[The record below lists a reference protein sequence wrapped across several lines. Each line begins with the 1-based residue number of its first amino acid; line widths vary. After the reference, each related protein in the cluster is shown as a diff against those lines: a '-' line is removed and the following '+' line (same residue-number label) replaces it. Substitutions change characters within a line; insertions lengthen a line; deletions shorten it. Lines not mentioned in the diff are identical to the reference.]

1 MVAEKSAVESH
12 YGRQGLGEI
21 VLRALAAAGKDVE
34 NLTPADLAPID
45 EFHVRGR
52 QATSELAARIG
63 LTPNDRVLDV
73 GSGLG
78 GPSRLL
84 AAEYGCKVTGLDLT
98 ADYCRV
104 AQMLAEKLGLGGLV
118 DYRQGDALAL
128 PFDDGQFD
136 VVWSQHAAM
145 NIADKA
151 RLYSEMARVVKSGGT
166 VAIYDVLAGSGG
178 PVIFPVPWATGPA
191 LSFLAE
197 PAEWRRL
204 LEGRGLEVIHWR
216 DTTALGRQS
225 FRAVVERNR
234 KKGLG
239 PLGLHV
245 VMGTGFAE
253 MTENQLLNLE
263 QDRVVLI
270 ETVCR
275 KR

>member
-151 RLYSEMARVVKSGGT
+151 RLYSEMARVVKPGGT

-245 VMGTGFAE
+245 VMGTGFAQ

-263 QDRVVLI
+263 QARVVLI